1 MNSFYSNKSV
11 LALPLAIFFSI
22 IIYFNNDLK
31 LIESSQRS
39 WLYIK
44 SVVTKPIVELQTF
57 LSYKEDLMKL
67 KLDRWV
73 LDTRQRELEEYDFSF
88 INFKNLLLTD
98 SVNSHSFIVP
108 KNQSLVS
115 SKNIFYTANVL
126 SNRSPQLSSSL
137 FIDIGY
143 DDFSADYEYKNMI
156 VVDFNGNLVGRVINE
171 SISSNGS
178 LVQLINDVNSRVIVD
193 KRGVLNSTAL
203 LVPFNSSRFEL
214 IGSNNYKM
222 KVGDTLFTS
231 YKSDIYSKNIPV
243 CKVVSVDKLDKNTG
257 FKKIN
262 VEPLADF
269 KNLEYVFVIESN
281 FENSRVKY

>member
-1 MNSFYSNKSV
+1 
-11 LALPLAIFFSI
+11 
-22 IIYFNNDLK
+22 
-31 LIESSQRS
+31 
-39 WLYIK
+39 
-44 SVVTKPIVELQTF
+44 
-57 LSYKEDLMKL
+57 MKL

>member
-115 SKNIFYTANVL
+115 SKNIFYT
-126 SNRSPQLSSSL
+126 
-137 FIDIGY
+137 
-143 DDFSADYEYKNMI
+143 
-156 VVDFNGNLVGRVINE
+156 
-171 SISSNGS
+171 
-178 LVQLINDVNSRVIVD
+178 
-193 KRGVLNSTAL
+193 
-203 LVPFNSSRFEL
+203 
-214 IGSNNYKM
+214 
-222 KVGDTLFTS
+222 
-231 YKSDIYSKNIPV
+231 
-243 CKVVSVDKLDKNTG
+243 
-257 FKKIN
+257 FK
-262 VEPLADF
+262 
-269 KNLEYVFVIESN
+269 
-281 FENSRVKY
+281 